1 MALNLQSLSITSVF
15 NSIVNFFR
23 SQENNSRWRDL
34 TTGSEGSFLIRL
46 LSNVFSAISYR
57 IVAQSRENFL
67 TTAALQSS
75 CTGIAVNLGYS
86 VFRGSNLKR
95 WVTLT
100 PSKNYTF
107 PNLSV
112 IGTYSPEYDIIALTE
127 EDGTDLELIQGEPK
141 EFKVVVGKIKEE
153 TFVTGTD
160 AIKIFSLFTTG
171 ISEDYVLFLEN
182 QEVPTTKVIKDMIH
196 DKYLVRTNPFGS
208 VDIAY
213 LNTFAGAQ
221 HRYGT
226 GSEITIRYVE
236 LADVDV
242 KPFTADM
249 FPYGE
254 LVNVSNISNYMPY
267 ESVDSIKVN
276 APLDHEV
283 QNLIRSKADY
293 ALRLKE
299 IIPAIID
306 TNYKALTPTYTL
318 ISYLKNDNTLLS
330 ATENDTVIDL
340 LREENFFG
348 TPLPDITHPRREVA
362 HLKITVEL
370 LNKYKNISDVNED
383 IQNIINNAYNKAL
396 GVNFDVYD
404 LERRIETLSYVKYAR
419 VSHVVNTRK
428 LATNYQLGYILEQ
441 NGNYYK
447 ASKILGV
454 SGSTPLNWSSISLE
468 LTSKQNS
475 KDIDLGL
482 EIEDGSIL
490 WRIYKRLPGLEENY
504 EISKWHINTQYGIG
518 DYVYDEDFNSDFML
532 KCVDIISKTSGANP
546 PSITY
551 AEIGDFITDG
561 SVVWVVKDYS
571 SENAT
576 WQPLKTYRLG
586 DSVNLTSLMNYSL
599 ECVSYLGTTDPVE
612 DLDFEQ
618 KSYEVLSQTTNAFTV
633 SGNKEYYFQEGD
645 VFTAAHAGGYTA
657 FSVVHSVYDRNT
669 SHTVITVNPS
679 IDTDITYTE
688 LITTLRG
695 TRDGQILWTLIDDM
709 DNITYDWNSYVTFT
723 HELEVIGS

>member
-95 WVTLT
+95 RVTLN
-100 PSKNYTF
+100 PKGNYTF

-127 EDGTDLELIQGEPK
+127 EDGTDLELVQGEPK

-153 TFVTGTD
+153 TFTTGTD

-182 QEVPTTKVIKDMIH
+182 REVPTTKVIKDMIH
-196 DKYLVRTNPFGS
+196 DKYLVRTNPFSS

-213 LNTFAGAQ
+213 LNTFEGAKYK
-221 HRYGT
+221 YGT

-236 LADVDV
+236 LEDIEVQ
-242 KPFTADM
+242 PFTSDM
-249 FPYGE
+249 FEYGE
-254 LVNVSNISNYMPY
+254 LLNVSNVSNYLPY

-283 QNLIRSKADY
+283 QNLIRSKPDY

-299 IIPAIID
+299 IIPAIVD

-330 ATENDTVIDL
+330 STENEIVMDL
-340 LREENFFG
+340 LKQENFFG
-348 TPLPDITHPRREVA
+348 TPLPDITRPRREVA
-362 HLKITVEL
+362 YLKISLEL
-370 LNKYKNISDVNED
+370 LNKYKNVSDVNED
-383 IQNIINNAYNKAL
+383 VQNIIDNAYNSAL

-404 LERRIETLSYVKYAR
+404 LERRLETLSYVKYAR
-419 VSHVVNTRK
+419 VSHVINTRK
-428 LATNYQLGYILEQ
+428 LATNYQLGYILEKD
-441 NGNYYK
+441 GNYYK

-454 SGSTPLNWSSISLE
+454 SGDTALNWNSISNQ
-468 LTSKQNS
+468 LTAKQNS
-475 KDIDLGL
+475 KEIDLGL
-482 EIEDGSIL
+482 EIRDGSIL
-490 WRIYKRLPGLEENY
+490 WRVYKRLPGLEENY
-504 EISKWHINTQYGIG
+504 EIYKWHINTQYGIG
-518 DYVYDEDFNSDFML
+518 DYVYDELKPGFML
-532 KCVDIISKTSGANP
+532 KCVDLIDKTSGATTP
-546 PSITY
+546 QITY
-551 AEIGDFITDG
+551 AEIGDFIVDG
-561 SVVWVVKDYS
+561 SIVWVVKDYS
-571 SENAT
+571 AEYGL
-576 WQPLKTYRLG
+576 WQPIKTYRLG
-586 DSVNLTSLMNYSL
+586 DSANLPSLSNYSV
-599 ECVSYLGTTDPVE
+599 ECVSYLGTTDTVE

-618 KSYEVLSQTTNAFTV
+618 RAYEVVSQTTNTFILN
-633 SGNKEYYFQEGD
+633 GNKEYYFQNED
-645 VFTAAHAGGYTA
+645 VISAAHSGGYTS
-657 FSVVHSVYDRNT
+657 FLVVSSVYNRDT
-669 SHTVITVNPS
+669 SQTIITVKPN
-679 IDTDITYTE
+679 IEADIVYTE
-688 LITTLRG
+688 LITVSRG
-695 TRDGQILWTLIDDM
+695 TQDGGILWTLVDNIDS
-709 DNITYDWNSYVTFT
+709 ITYDWNSFVTFS
-723 HELEVIGS
+723 HEVEIIGS